1 MRIDE
6 YNTCITT
13 INDRPV
19 LVRIMV
25 PEGYE
30 NSDKRYPVL
39 YVSDGQDL
47 YRDDQTYRGAESL
60 RLEQYMDD
68 YGKFMPQVIYVA
80 ISAPFDPAERTAE
93 YSPYTKD
100 FDVPPE
106 KKFEP
111 HIDGLGKEY
120 LQWMVTDLKN
130 YVDATYRTLPDPDNT
145 AYAGYSTGGLSAVY
159 AAVSHPET
167 FHRIIAMS
175 SAVCIWL
182 DKLQESLDTG
192 SYSHLKYLYMD
203 VGTNEFGRM
212 TTKEEFL
219 DGANMMYEN
228 YLKHGVPAE
237 IIKYNI
243 YPDAMHNQREWRYRF
258 PDAVRWIFQDKD

>member
-6 YNTCITT
+6 LELKIST
-13 INDRPV
+13 ISDRPV
-19 LVRIMV
+19 TVRVML
-25 PEGYE
+25 PKEYE
-30 NSDKRYPVL
+30 ESEKRYPVL

-47 YRDDQTYRGAESL
+47 YRDDQTYRGAPSL
-60 RLEQYMDD
+60 RLEQYMED
-68 YGKFMPQVIYVA
+68 YGRFMPQVIYVA

-100 FDVPPE
+100 FVVPE
-106 KKFEP
+106 GKKFEP

-120 LQWMVTDLKN
+120 LQWMTTDLKN
-130 YVDATYRTLPDPDNT
+130 CIDQTYRTLPDADHT
-145 AYAGYSTGGLSAVY
+145 GYAGYSTGGLSAVY
-159 AAVSHPET
+159 ASVACPET

-175 SAVCIWL
+175 SAVCIWI

-192 SYSHLKYLYMD
+192 SYDHLKYLYMD

-228 YLKHGVPAE
+228 YLKHGVPQD

-243 YPDAMHNQREWRYRF
+243 YPDAMHNQKEWRYRF
-258 PDAVRWIFQDKD
+258 PDAVRWIFKDID

>member
-1 MRIDE
+1 
-6 YNTCITT
+6 
-13 INDRPV
+13 
-19 LVRIMV
+19 
-25 PEGYE
+25 
-30 NSDKRYPVL
+30 
-39 YVSDGQDL
+39 
-47 YRDDQTYRGAESL
+47 
-60 RLEQYMDD
+60 
-68 YGKFMPQVIYVA
+68 
-80 ISAPFDPAERTAE
+80 
-93 YSPYTKD
+93 
-100 FDVPPE
+100 
-106 KKFEP
+106 
-111 HIDGLGKEY
+111 
-120 LQWMVTDLKN
+120 
-130 YVDATYRTLPDPDNT
+130 
-145 AYAGYSTGGLSAVY
+145 
-159 AAVSHPET
+159 
-167 FHRIIAMS
+167 MS

-243 YPDAMHNQREWRYRF
+243 YPDAMHTQREWRYRF

>member
-1 MRIDE
+1 MRIEE
-6 YNTCITT
+6 YELKITT

-19 LVRIMV
+19 TVRVMV
-25 PEGYE
+25 PDGYDE
-30 NSDKRYPVL
+30 SDKRYPVL

-47 YRDDQTYRGAESL
+47 YRDDQTYRGADSL
-60 RLEQYMDD
+60 RFEQYYTD
-68 YGKFMPQVIYVA
+68 YGKFLPHVVIVA
-80 ISAPFDPAERTAE
+80 ISAPFDPAERTGE
-93 YSPYTKD
+93 YSPFTTD

-120 LQWMVTDLKN
+120 LQWMTTDLKN
-130 YVDATYRTLPDPDNT
+130 FIDQTYRTLTDADNT
-145 AYAGYSTGGLSAVY
+145 AYCGYSTGGLSACY
-159 AAVSHPET
+159 AAVACPDT

-182 DKLQESLDTG
+182 DKMQEAWDAG
-192 SYSHLKYLYMD
+192 SYDHLKYIYMD

-219 DGANMMYEN
+219 DGANMIYEN

-243 YPDAMHNQREWRYRF
+243 YPDAMHKQSEWRYRF
-258 PDAVRWIFQDKD
+258 PDALRWVFQDKD